1 MSNKEIINQLAK
13 DPVKGRM
20 LSAQMLLAQRTG
32 ANPIIVV
39 DGRRIELKRVTQI
52 RKQR

>member
-20 LSAQMLLAQRTG
+20 LSAQMLQAQRTG
-32 ANPIIVV
+32 QNPVIVV
-39 DGRRIELKRVTQI
+39 DGRRIELKRVTQL
-52 RKQR
+52 RKPN